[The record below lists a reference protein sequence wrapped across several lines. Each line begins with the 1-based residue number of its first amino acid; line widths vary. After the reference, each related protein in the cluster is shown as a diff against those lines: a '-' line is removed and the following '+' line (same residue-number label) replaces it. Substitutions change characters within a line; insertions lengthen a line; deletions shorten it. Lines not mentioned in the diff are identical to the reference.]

1 MNTRKKDVLWNA
13 VGSTFNAFI
22 SLFFT
27 IATTRI
33 NGEEQAGIFS
43 LAFATASIMYII
55 GSYIVRAYQV
65 TDITGEYSDT
75 DYIYNRIITCSAMF
89 VISVVFVIIRGYN
102 IYKSAVIVTVCLVRC
117 VDAFA
122 EILYG
127 ILQKNERLYN
137 VGISLFVRAILSVG
151 AFVVVDML
159 TKNLVFSC
167 ISLILIYIFTILIID
182 VKNLKAVNITA
193 SKFHLKKTCDLL
205 KCSFLTF
212 LISIL
217 AMYIVNAP
225 RYAIDDFMNDKDQTV
240 FGIIIMPATVMA
252 LLSQYIVHP
261 LLTKIASFL
270 KNNDFVSLKKI
281 NLTLL
286 LVMSTFGLAIIPIAY
301 ILEEPILSLV
311 YGIDLK
317 PYKTEMMII
326 IFGAAFYGIQ
336 TVFSNVLIA
345 LRKNI
350 FQVSVLGSA
359 SLFAA
364 IVSYALVHKLG
375 LYGASLTYLFTMM
388 IVSTVFVIYI
398 FYIFNRNLKVQRGSL

>member
-1 MNTRKKDVLWNA
+1 MNTSKKHIIWNA
-13 VGSTFNAFI
+13 VGSTFNAFV

-27 IATTRI
+27 IVATRI

-55 GSYIVRAYQV
+55 GSYIVRTYQV

-75 DYIYNRIITCSAMF
+75 DYIYNRVITCTAMIIVSVAF
-89 VISVVFVIIRGYN
+89 VILRGYN
-102 IYKSAVIVTVCLVRC
+102 IYKSAVVVTLCLVRC
-117 VDAFA
+117 IDAFA

-137 VGISLFVRAILSVG
+137 VGISLFVRGVLSVSI
-151 AFVVVDML
+151 FTIIDIL
-159 TKNLVFSC
+159 TKNMLLSC
-167 ISLILIYIFTILIID
+167 VSLIFVYISTILIID
-182 VKNLKAVNITA
+182 VRNLKTVKIIT
-193 SKFHLKKTCDLL
+193 SKFCFKKTYSLL

-212 LISIL
+212 LISIFG
-217 AMYIVNAP
+217 MYIVNAP
-225 RYAIDDFMNDKDQTV
+225 RYAIDDFMNDKIQTV

-252 LLSQYIVHP
+252 LLSQYTIHP
-261 LLTKIASFL
+261 LLTKIATSL
-270 KNNDFVSLKKI
+270 KNNDFAALKKL
-281 NLTLL
+281 NLTIFFI
-286 LVMSTFGLAIIPIAY
+286 MAAFGLAVIPIAY
-301 ILEEPILSLV
+301 IFEEPILSLV

-345 LRKNI
+345 LRKNV
-350 FQVSVLGSA
+350 FQVSVLGFS

-364 IVSYALVHKLG
+364 TASYALVHRLG
-375 LYGASLTYLFTMM
+375 LYGASLTYLLTMM
-388 IVSTVFVIYI
+388 IVSGIFVIYI
-398 FYIFNRNLKVQRGSL
+398 FFVLNRNLKAKKR

>member
-1 MNTRKKDVLWNA
+1 MNTSKKHIIWNA
-13 VGSTFNAFI
+13 VGSTFNAFV

-27 IATTRI
+27 IVATRI

-55 GSYIVRAYQV
+55 GSYIVRTYQV

-75 DYIYNRIITCSAMF
+75 DYIYNRVITCTAMIIVSVAF
-89 VISVVFVIIRGYN
+89 VILRGYN
-102 IYKSAVIVTVCLVRC
+102 IYKSAVVVTLCLVRC
-117 VDAFA
+117 IDAFA

-137 VGISLFVRAILSVG
+137 VGISLFVRGVLSVSI
-151 AFVVVDML
+151 FTIIDIL
-159 TKNLVFSC
+159 TKNMLLSC
-167 ISLILIYIFTILIID
+167 VSLIFVYISTILIID
-182 VKNLKAVNITA
+182 VRNLKTLKIIT
-193 SKFHLKKTCDLL
+193 SKFCFKKTYSLL

-212 LISIL
+212 LISIFG
-217 AMYIVNAP
+217 MYIVNAP
-225 RYAIDDFMNDKDQTV
+225 RYAIDDFMNDKIQTV

-252 LLSQYIVHP
+252 LLSQYTIHP
-261 LLTKIASFL
+261 LLTKIATSL
-270 KNNDFVSLKKI
+270 KNNDFAALKKL
-281 NLTLL
+281 NLTIFFI
-286 LVMSTFGLAIIPIAY
+286 MAAFGLAVIPIAY
-301 ILEEPILSLV
+301 IFEEPILSLV

-345 LRKNI
+345 LRKNV
-350 FQVSVLGSA
+350 FQVSVLGFS

-364 IVSYALVHKLG
+364 TASYALVHRLG
-375 LYGASLTYLFTMM
+375 LYGASLTYLLTMM
-388 IVSTVFVIYI
+388 IVSGIFVIYI
-398 FYIFNRNLKVQRGSL
+398 FFVLNRNLKAKKR